1 MPDKTPLPA
10 ELDLPRLLAD
20 LTSSLGLSFAA
31 REPRHFA
38 LLAARDRE
46 EFIDEVLV
54 VEGLEPAFHK
64 DLRAQVKKLVDQHCM
79 AVVRKSLMR
88 SIDTYG
94 PTARKRGTLHLPRSK

>member
-20 LTSSLGLSFAA
+20 LTSSLGFSFAA

-54 VEGLEPAFHK
+54 AEGLEPALHK
-64 DLRAQVKKLVDQHCM
+64 DLRAHVSKLVDEHCM
-79 AVVRKSLMR
+79 AIVRKGLMR
-88 SIDTYG
+88 SIGTQG
-94 PTARKRGTLHLPRSK
+94 PTARKRGTLHLPRHK